1 MSHSK
6 DILDQFTKQ
15 AGVFARK
22 MEHTQSIEFLI
33 EQAALR
39 HKDRVLDV
47 ACGPGLLACAIANEV
62 VTVTGID
69 MTPAM
74 LEQAAE
80 RQQSLGL
87 TNVTWDQGSA
97 YCLPYPNGS
106 FTRVLSRYSFH
117 HFDQP
122 ATALAEMRRV
132 CKKGGLLVIADFDI
146 APLYGN
152 AFNQMEKLRD
162 PSHVHAFSQQEF
174 TALIKE
180 AGFKHVYVNNY
191 TIDMELEGQL
201 AASFPLAGDVTKIR
215 ALFQADLADG
225 KLGLNSRMVS
235 EDGQQK
241 LYFTYP
247 IGVYVM
253 EK

>member
-1 MSHSK
+1 MTHAK
-6 DILDQFTKQ
+6 DILDQFTRQ
-15 AGVFARK
+15 ASVFAQK
-22 MEHTQSIEFLI
+22 MEHSKSVEFLV
-33 EQAALR
+33 EQAAVR

-47 ACGPGLLACAIANEV
+47 ACGPGLLACALANEV
-62 VTVTGID
+62 VAVTGID

-74 LEQAAE
+74 LEEAAI
-80 RQQSLGL
+80 RQKSLGL
-87 TNVTWDQGSA
+87 TNISWDLGSA
-97 YCLPYPNGS
+97 YKLPYADNS
-106 FTRVLSRYSFH
+106 FTRVVSRYSFH
-117 HFDQP
+117 HFDQV
-122 ATALAEMRRV
+122 AKALAEMRRV

-146 APLYGN
+146 APPYGD

-162 PSHVHAFSQQEF
+162 PSHVYAFSQQAF
-174 TALIKE
+174 TDLIKA

-201 AASFPLAGDVTKIR
+201 SASFPLAGDAEKIR
-215 ALFQADLADG
+215 ALFQADLTDG
-225 KLGLNSRMVS
+225 TLGLNTRKVL